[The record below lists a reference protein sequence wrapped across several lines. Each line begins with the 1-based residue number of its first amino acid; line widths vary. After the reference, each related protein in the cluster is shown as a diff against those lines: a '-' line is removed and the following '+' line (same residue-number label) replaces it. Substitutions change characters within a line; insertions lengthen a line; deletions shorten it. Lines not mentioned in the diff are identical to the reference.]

1 MCRIITETELQ
12 SLKIEELRSLFN
24 KVSQELCCS
33 EPGSSERRRALASLE
48 TIQRSITVRLT
59 GPRPPKPPGF

>member
-12 SLKIEELRSLFN
+12 SLGIEELRSLFN
-24 KVSQELCCS
+24 KVSQELHRS
-33 EPGSSERRRALASLE
+33 APGTPARRRALASLE
-48 TIQRSITVRLT
+48 TIQRAMAVRMA